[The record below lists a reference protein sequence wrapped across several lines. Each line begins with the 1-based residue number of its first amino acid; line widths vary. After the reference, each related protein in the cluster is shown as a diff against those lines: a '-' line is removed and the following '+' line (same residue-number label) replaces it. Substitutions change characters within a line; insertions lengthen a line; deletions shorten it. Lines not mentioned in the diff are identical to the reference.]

1 MAIFRSS
8 PKHLLLLHFFVF
20 IISVTTQPLPSPR
33 ANFSCSANSL
43 SSCPSYVAYI
53 VQGPEFID
61 LGSISDLFGVSRL
74 SISQASN
81 LASEDDPLYPGQLL
95 LIPITCGCSG
105 GSFFANITYQ
115 IKKDD
120 SYFLVSTKAFENLTN
135 WQVEEEMNPGIN
147 PTLLQIGTQVTIP
160 LYCKCL
166 AKADSEAGFNFLVTY
181 VWQPG
186 DALSSVAKKFNA
198 TSGDIVKENKG
209 VNLTASVGHPVLIP
223 VSQLPALSQPLNAP
237 PKRKESKHEWIIV
250 ALSSV
255 AAAILVTALAVSL
268 VYVRRLGGKANPK
281 ILNWNASCWE
291 VRNLVKTKE
300 FPKEGKSESS
310 KTKVIQDKL
319 LPSISDYLSIPIM
332 YGAKEIMEATMN
344 LDESSKI
351 RGSVFRG
358 TIDGKVFAVKTETMG
373 KNMEELKILQR
384 VNHANLIKLLGVSSD
399 AGGNFFMV
407 YEYAENGSLDKWLC
421 QRPSSS
427 SESVNFLTWIQRLG
441 IAFDVANGLQYLHEH
456 TQPSIVHG
464 DIRASNILLD
474 SNFKAKISNFSKA
487 IPATSAAMLKVD
499 IYAFGLHLLE
509 LLSGKRAMGV
519 SEVMEI
525 LEAEENREERLME
538 WMDPDLGSFYPIH
551 DALSLAT
558 LAQAC
563 TAEESSV
570 RPSMAEIAFNLCM
583 LAQSSSVA
591 LESSWTTTI
600 EADESVQVIIPATAR

>member
-1 MAIFRSS
+1 MAIFRSPS
-8 PKHLLLLHFFVF
+8 KSLLFLHFFVF
-20 IISVTTQPLPSPR
+20 IVSITTQPLPRPS
-33 ANFSCSANSL
+33 ANFSCFANSPT
-43 SSCPSYVAYI
+43 SCPTYVAYI
-53 VQGPEFID
+53 TQEPEFID

-105 GSFFANITYQ
+105 NSFFTNITYQ
-115 IKKDD
+115 IKEGD
-120 SYFLVSTKAFENLTN
+120 SYFLVSMKAFENLTN
-135 WQVEEEMNPGIN
+135 WQVEEEMNPGIDPN
-147 PTLLQIGTQVTIP
+147 ILQIGTKVTIP
-160 LYCKCL
+160 LYCKCP
-166 AKADSEAGFNFLVTY
+166 AKADSEAGFNLLVTY

-186 DALSSVAKKFNA
+186 DALSSVAKKFNV
-198 TSGDIVKENKG
+198 TPSDIVKENNG
-209 VNLTASVGHPVLIP
+209 VNLTASVGHPVVIP

-250 ALSSV
+250 VLSCV
-255 AAAILVTALAVSL
+255 AAAILVVWLAFLL
-268 VYVRRLGGKANPK
+268 VCVRRLHRKDPK
-281 ILNWNASCWE
+281 ILNRNASRWE
-291 VRNLVKTKE
+291 DRNLIKTKE
-300 FPKEGKSESS
+300 FSKEGRSESS

-319 LPSISDYLSIPIM
+319 LPSISDYLSKPIM
-332 YGAKEIMEATMN
+332 YGAREIMEATMN
-344 LDESSKI
+344 LDENSRI
-351 RGSVFRG
+351 DGSMFRG
-358 TIDGKVFAVKTETMG
+358 TIDGKVFAVKTETKG
-373 KNMEELKILQR
+373 KNTEELKILQR
-384 VNHANLIKLLGVSSD
+384 VNHANLIKLMGVSSD
-399 AGGNFFMV
+399 ASGNLFMV
-407 YEYAENGSLDKWLC
+407 YEYAENGSLDKWLY

-441 IAFDVANGLQYLHEH
+441 IALDVANGLQYLHEH

-487 IPATSAAMLKVD
+487 RPATSAAMLKVD

-509 LLSGKRAMGV
+509 LLSGKRAMGMK
-519 SEVMEI
+519 EVMEI

-538 WMDPDLGSFYPIH
+538 WMDPDLESFYPIH

-570 RPSMAEIAFNLCM
+570 RPSMAEIAFNLCV
-583 LAQSSSVA
+583 LAQSSSVV
-591 LESSWTTTI
+591 LERSWTTII
-600 EADESVQVIIPATAR
+600 EADERVQVIIPAIAR

>member
-1 MAIFRSS
+1 MAICRSS
-8 PKHLLLLHFFVF
+8 SKSLLLLHLFIF
-20 IISVTTQPLPSPR
+20 IISITTRPLPSPS
-33 ANFSCSANSL
+33 ANFSCSANSPTL
-43 SSCPSYVAYI
+43 CPAYVAYI
-53 VQGPEFID
+53 AQEPEFIN

-74 SISQASN
+74 SISQASH

-105 GSFFANITYQ
+105 DSFFANITYQ
-115 IKKDD
+115 IKNGD
-120 SYFLVSTKAFENLTN
+120 SYFLVSMKAFENLTN
-135 WQVEEEMNPGIN
+135 WQVEEEMNPGIDPN
-147 PTLLQIGTQVTIP
+147 ILQIGTKVTIP
-160 LYCKCL
+160 LYCKCP

-186 DALSSVAKKFNA
+186 DALSSVAKMFN
-198 TSGDIVKENKG
+198 TTPSDIVKENNG
-209 VNLTASVGHPVLIP
+209 VNLTTSVGHPVLIP

-237 PKRKESKHEWIIV
+237 PKRKESKHEWNIV
-250 ALSSV
+250 VLSSV
-255 AAAILVTALAVSL
+255 ASAILVVGLAFSL
-268 VYVRRLGGKANPK
+268 VCVRRLRGKANTK
-281 ILNWNASCWE
+281 ILNRNVSHWE
-291 VRNLVKTKE
+291 DRNLIKTKG
-300 FPKEGKSESS
+300 FSKDGKSESS
-310 KTKVIQDKL
+310 KTVIQDKL
-319 LPSISDYLSIPIM
+319 LPSVSDYLSKPII
-332 YGAKEIMEATMN
+332 YGPREIMEATMN
-344 LDESSKI
+344 LDENSRI
-351 RGSVFRG
+351 GGSVFRG
-358 TIDGKVFAVKTETMG
+358 TIDGKVLAVKTEIKG
-373 KNMEELKILQR
+373 KNTEELKILQR
-384 VNHANLIKLLGVSSD
+384 VNHGNLIKLMGVSSD
-399 AGGNFFMV
+399 ASGNFFMV
-407 YEYAENGSLDKWLC
+407 YEYAENSSLDKWLY

-441 IAFDVANGLQYLHEH
+441 IALDVANGLQYLHEH
-456 TQPSIVHG
+456 IQPSIVHG

-487 IPATSAAMLKVD
+487 RPATSAAMLKVD

-519 SEVMEI
+519 TEVMEI

-538 WMDPDLGSFYPIH
+538 WMDPDLESFYPIH

-591 LESSWTTTI
+591 LERPWTTII